1 MSTPKGIQTLVEN
14 QTYEKWKKYTTKR
27 IECRTPTMHALLWI
41 EWLIDCMNQACQT
54 YECQHVWFIQ
64 DPKLYMHVPTK
75 IANGARTVCKLF
87 LPQTY
92 TTHEYNLNP
101 KF

>member
-1 MSTPKGIQTLVEN
+1 
-14 QTYEKWKKYTTKR
+14 
-27 IECRTPTMHALLWI
+27 
-41 EWLIDCMNQACQT
+41 MNQACQT